1 MTAKRTFNLEAA
13 LADARAGRLRGA
25 ALRKAIKLAEEFG
38 KTVGANELR
47 KYLVDPTSFAGDAA
61 PVEVRERVAQGMGAL
76 RAMGHRL
83 SRTEQM
89 LKRHGVIGTINRI
102 GINPKASDN
111 FERLR
116 GVNLVHLTAEAIV
129 LDYPHLFDSKAIAI
143 ARKRL
148 GQ

>member
-1 MTAKRTFNLEAA
+1 MPAVRTFSVNVA
-13 LADARAGRLRGA
+13 LSDARGGRLRGT

-38 KTVGANELR
+38 KTAAADELR
-47 KYLVDPTSFAGDAA
+47 LYLIDPESFAGDAA
-61 PVEVRERVAQGMGAL
+61 PDDVKRRVAQGMSAL

-89 LKRHGVIGTINRI
+89 LKQHGVIGTINRI
-102 GINPKASDN
+102 GVNHKASDN

-116 GVNLVHLTAEAIV
+116 RANLVHLTAEAIV
-129 LDYPHLFDSKAIAI
+129 LDYPDLFDSKAIEI

-148 GQ
+148 GR